1 MSHRPLATPAL
12 TSLTGSGAPGPHMP
26 EEEPAR
32 LSDRRFLTLLV
43 GTSTL
48 ILFLASM
55 LRHALHQSNLFD
67 LGIFDQALYLL
78 SRGLPPIS
86 TTMGFHILGDHSAF
100 ILYPLSVLYAI
111 FPHVG
116 WLFFVQALSLSLSAI
131 PIFRI
136 ALHTGLSHAWAR
148 TLALSTL
155 LYPSLFN
162 TNLFDFHPEVIALPA
177 LLWGCWAALTG
188 RSAPLIVAVLIALS
202 CKEVVSLTVLTMGA
216 WLFLIGKKSYGMLL
230 AGMGATWFVVSTRLV
245 IPAFSGSGPAAMQRY
260 PYLGETMGEMVRNVM
275 LHPELI
281 LGRIFS
287 PEALGYYLLLLCPL
301 LIALHL
307 KEWKAVVPALP
318 MLLLNV
324 LAVNQTQ
331 RDLIHQYS
339 LLIFP
344 FLLIAAAHSIK
355 RLDGKRRWLSPRVLT
370 AWSLV
375 AFLALAKVGYF
386 GSLYLS
392 HLSNRDSALRAIA
405 LIDDQGSVLTTS
417 NLAAQLSQR
426 PVIEM
431 TIEARGVD
439 AILAPAYD
447 HILLDLRHPAWPS
460 SVEFAVALR
469 DRLLASPAY
478 TLTFQENEVIL
489 FQAAQEHRKKQKAS
503 PAQ

>member
-1 MSHRPLATPAL
+1 MSHRPLATPAPA
-12 TSLTGSGAPGPHMP
+12 SLTESGTPGPQKH
-26 EEEPAR
+26 EEARAR

-67 LGIFDQALYLL
+67 LGIFDQAVYLL
-78 SRGLPPIS
+78 SHGLAPMS

-116 WLFFVQALSLSLSAI
+116 WLFFTQAVGLSLSAI
-131 PIFRI
+131 PVFRI

-162 TNLFDFHPEVIALPA
+162 TNLFDFHPEVIALPG
-177 LLWGCWAALTG
+177 LLWACWAALAG
-188 RSAPLIVAVLIALS
+188 RTAPLIIAVLIALS
-202 CKEVVSLTVLTMGA
+202 CKEVVSLTVLAMGA
-216 WLFLIGKKSYGMLL
+216 WLFLIGKKGYGTLL
-230 AGMGATWFVVSTRLV
+230 AGMGAAWFVFSTRFV
-245 IPAFSGSGPAAMQRY
+245 IPTFSGGGPAAMRRY
-260 PYLGETMGEMVRNVM
+260 PYLGETMGEMVRNVF

-287 PEALGYYLLLLCPL
+287 PEAIGYYLLLLCPL
-301 LIALHL
+301 LIALHI

-331 RDLIHQYS
+331 RDLIHQYT

-344 FLLIAAAHSIK
+344 FLLIAAAYSIK

-386 GSLYLS
+386 GSIYLS
-392 HLSNRDSALRAIA
+392 HLSNRESVLRAIA
-405 LIDDQGSVLTTS
+405 LIDDQASVLTTS

-431 TIEARGVD
+431 TIEAKGVD
-439 AILAPAYD
+439 AVLAPAYD

-460 SVEFAVALR
+460 SAEFAVALR
-469 DRLLASPAY
+469 DRLLASPEYA
-478 TLTFQENEVIL
+478 LTFNENDVLL
-489 FQAAQEHRKKQKAS
+489 FQLPSAS
-503 PAQ
+503 HNK